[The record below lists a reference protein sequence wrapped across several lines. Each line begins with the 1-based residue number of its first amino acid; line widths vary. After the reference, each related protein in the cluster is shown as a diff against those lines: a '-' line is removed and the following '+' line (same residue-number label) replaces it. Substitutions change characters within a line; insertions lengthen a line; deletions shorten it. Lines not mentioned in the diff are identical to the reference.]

1 MNSDGGNPDYV
12 ATEASDGTCTR
23 ATDCGDDCG
32 TCEFDSAGNCPD
44 TCESTDA
51 IAVGEVVS
59 CGYAPIVAIVADHE
73 DWPAPGWFGGTIT
86 RDASLVSP
94 QQCQDLCAATA
105 DCDYFSYEWELT
117 AGEMYHEC
125 YLKEAYTDP
134 MCMSAPGTTNPY
146 VPWGSQDSAWHGH
159 SSVERSS
166 LPVSFLW
173 KTFLTFFCCTAAPRC
188 ARAPAPPRLQRPA
201 ARRRRPRARPSQASR
216 PRCSHWPPFTRSRR
230 SCTDREMKW
239 ADQRT
244 GSRDVVILNTAFIVW

>member
-1 MNSDGGNPDYV
+1 MAATRTMLQRKHRTAPAPARPTAATTAAPASSTALATARTHANPP
-12 ATEASDGTCTR
+12 TPS
-23 ATDCGDDCG
+23 
-32 TCEFDSAGNCPD
+32 PW
-44 TCESTDA
+44 A
-51 IAVGEVVS
+51 IVVS

-166 LPVSFLW
+166 LPVSLPW

-230 SCTDREMKW
+230 SCTDREMK
-239 ADQRT
+239 
-244 GSRDVVILNTAFIVW
+244 